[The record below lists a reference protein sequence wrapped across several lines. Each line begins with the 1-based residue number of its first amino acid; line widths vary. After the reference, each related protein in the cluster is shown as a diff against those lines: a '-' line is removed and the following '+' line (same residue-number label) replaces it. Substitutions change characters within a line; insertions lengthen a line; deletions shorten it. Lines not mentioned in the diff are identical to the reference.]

1 MDHFDQELTVLKES
15 LLAMGSHAEKA
26 LQQAIEALLARD
38 ERLAAQ
44 VCENDV
50 ILDRYEIEVDERS
63 IKLLAKAPLARDLR
77 FIAVAMKIS
86 QNLERVGDEAT
97 KIAKRARDLSHEAPL
112 KLVLPLRDMADL
124 ALRML
129 DAALGS
135 FVNRDAAAA
144 RALIPED
151 KKVDALNK
159 EFQRLLV
166 DHMTGNPE
174 AITRCLHLI
183 VAVKSLERIADHA
196 KNVAEEVVYL
206 CEAED
211 IRHSGH
217 SGVPGMRT
225 PSSSLSSS

>member
-1 MDHFDQELTVLKES
+1 MEHFEQELTALKES
-15 LLAMGSHAEKA
+15 LLAMASHAETA
-26 LQQAIEALLARD
+26 LRQAVEALLTRD

-44 VCENDV
+44 VRENDV

-63 IKLLAKAPLARDLR
+63 IQLLAKAPLARDLR

-97 KIAKRARDLSHEAPL
+97 KIAKRARDLASEPPL
-112 KLVLPLRDMADL
+112 KLVLPLREMANL
-124 ALRML
+124 ASRML
-129 DAALGS
+129 NSALDA
-135 FVNRDAAAA
+135 FVNRDAASA

-159 EFQRLLV
+159 EFQRVLV
-166 DHMTGNPE
+166 DHMSSDPE
-174 AITRCLHLI
+174 AIVRCLHLI

-211 IRHSGH
+211 IRHPASAKA
-217 SGVPGMRT
+217 PIAK
-225 PSSSLSSS
+225 SSSSFSS